1 MAGCVGTPPYIPRP
15 PPQAGP
21 RRQARGGSPPVI
33 LIVAGV
39 AGSGKTTVG
48 KLIAGRL
55 GWEFADGD
63 DFHSDANIAKM
74 RSGQPLSDP
83 GGFPWLAD
91 IGGWREAEIAAGKSA
106 VIACPGLAR
115 RYRAALLAGR

>member
-1 MAGCVGTPPYIPRP
+1 MAGCVGTQPYIPRP

-21 RRQARGGSPPVI
+21 LRQARVGSPPVI

-74 RSGQPLSDP
+74 RSGQPLSDAER
-83 GGFPWLAD
+83 FPWLAD
-91 IGGWREAEIAAGKSA
+91 IGGWMDAEIAAGEGGGIGGSGA
-106 VIACPGLAR
+106 PPRAR
-115 RYRAALLAGR
+115 GGRA